1 MPNLIIDEIR
11 NELIANP
18 CRKVYFCNAMSQPGE
33 TDGYSVE
40 DHVTAICHHAF
51 ADAVDIVVK
60 QNNIFSQETLERY
73 RAEGSEPVAL
83 NESRHRYMVLERD
96 LMQEG
101 SPLIRHD
108 SQKVRDVVEEIL
120 NMQ

>member
-1 MPNLIIDEIR
+1 M
-11 NELIANP
+11 
-18 CRKVYFCNAMSQPGE
+18 
-33 TDGYSVE
+33 
-40 DHVTAICHHAF
+40 
-51 ADAVDIVVK
+51 
-60 QNNIFSQETLERY
+60 
-73 RAEGSEPVAL
+73 AL

-101 SPLIRHD
+101 SLLIRHD